1 MFGKKAVTR
10 GCHVLSCRSEMEEND
25 FCAIFIVTTFTATKI
40 VTNTGSI
47 VQLYLYTTPPP
58 PPPPQR
64 DEVAVPL
71 KSIHISQY
79 FLLQLVMER
88 SSVQRALASVKGQE
102 QWPTLRSILTSEAA
116 IDLTEILL
124 VQPSRTTISFPL
136 WL

>member
-1 MFGKKAVTR
+1 MIFVQY
-10 GCHVLSCRSEMEEND
+10 
-25 FCAIFIVTTFTATKI
+25 FIVTTFTATKI

-47 VQLYLYTTPPP
+47 VQLYLHPPS
-58 PPPPQR
+58 PQR

-71 KSIHISQY
+71 KSIHISHY

-102 QWPTLRSILTSEAA
+102 QWPTLRSIVTSEAA
-116 IDLTEILL
+116 MDLTEILL
-124 VQPSRTTISFPL
+124 VQSSRTTISFSL